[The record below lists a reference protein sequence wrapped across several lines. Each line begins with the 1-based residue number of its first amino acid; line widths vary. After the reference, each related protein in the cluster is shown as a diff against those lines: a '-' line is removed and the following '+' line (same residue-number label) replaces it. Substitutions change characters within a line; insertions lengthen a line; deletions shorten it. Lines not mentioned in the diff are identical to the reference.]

1 MLTFIPLVC
10 VANSD
15 GNFNFNYKYNHYN
28 NKYSSNYRNLIFTD
42 KSNFELLNG
51 PKKKKKGGIFGN
63 TNKNR
68 NYNRD
73 RLNSRKY
80 GRNEYFSLPFPLA
93 IKTNLAYNA
102 IITSNL
108 ALEIPFKRRYSIEI
122 HSTYNAWVMKDNV
135 KWKNIIV
142 MPELRYWLKRS
153 MEGKYF
159 GVHLGWSR
167 YNIGGLMMPYFSD
180 AKYYRYDGWAV
191 ALGVSFGKQARLFGN
206 LYFDM
211 NIGLGVI
218 YTEYDKYLQPK
229 CGAYWGTFKN
239 ILVAPTKIGLSLVY
253 LIE

>member
-1 MLTFIPLVC
+1 LFCL
-10 VANSD
+10 ANSD
-15 GNFNFNYKYNHYN
+15 GVFNV
-28 NKYSSNYRNLIFTD
+28 NKIGGTQRINDYSNINSSIIDRGD
-42 KSNFELLNG
+42 FELLEG

-63 TNKNR
+63 PKKKNSKFKGVIKSKSKS
-68 NYNRD
+68 
-73 RLNSRKY
+73 SRY

-102 IITSNL
+102 IITPNL

-122 HSTYNAWVMKDNV
+122 HSTYNAWDMKDNV

-153 MEGKYF
+153 MDGNYF
-159 GVHLGWSR
+159 GAHIGWSR

-191 ALGVSFGKQARLFGN
+191 ALGVSYGKQTRLFGN